1 LNRGIFSGCKSRS
14 LGHGASVRMRSV
26 REECEPGAI
35 QGDEPRAGYWTG
47 RRVVRSGHTTLRVT
61 ALGQPSGDSFDV
73 VSQPFPQPSS
83 LLDSTL
89 VPHSSSSPSLNTT
102 ESLPLRLISPRSQ
115 TSLRSV
121 SSLTTS
127 PEGTLNA
134 AYNCLDRHF
143 YANPEKTAIIYEA
156 DEPSESREISFRELM
171 KETCQ
176 IANVLKSWGVK
187 KGDAVS
193 I

>member
-1 LNRGIFSGCKSRS
+1 MT
-14 LGHGASVRMRSV
+14 H
-26 REECEPGAI
+26 
-35 QGDEPRAGYWTG
+35 
-47 RRVVRSGHTTLRVT
+47 
-61 ALGQPSGDSFDV
+61 
-73 VSQPFPQPSS
+73 
-83 LLDSTL
+83 
-89 VPHSSSSPSLNTT
+89 
-102 ESLPLRLISPRSQ
+102 SLPLHPYHRPLPHA
-115 TSLRSV
+115 TE
-121 SSLTTS
+121 LTPS

-143 YANPEKTAIIYEA
+143 YANPEKTAIINEA
-156 DEPSESREISFRELM
+156 DESSESREISFRELM

>member
-1 LNRGIFSGCKSRS
+1 VPSPLIRPLPNSDSG
-14 LGHGASVRMRSV
+14 GA
-26 REECEPGAI
+26 
-35 QGDEPRAGYWTG
+35 
-47 RRVVRSGHTTLRVT
+47 RVPT
-61 ALGQPSGDSFDV
+61 ALAIA
-73 VSQPFPQPSS
+73 
-83 LLDSTL
+83 
-89 VPHSSSSPSLNTT
+89 
-102 ESLPLRLISPRSQ
+102 RAK
-115 TSLRSV
+115 
-121 SSLTTS
+121 LTPS

-156 DEPSESREISFRELM
+156 DEASESREISFRELM

>member
-1 LNRGIFSGCKSRS
+1 MVGVGVASCMLVAQSGSFG
-14 LGHGASVRMRSV
+14 L
-26 REECEPGAI
+26 
-35 QGDEPRAGYWTG
+35 
-47 RRVVRSGHTTLRVT
+47 
-61 ALGQPSGDSFDV
+61 LGQPAIICLPKQSPISCPPYI
-73 VSQPFPQPSS
+73 PFIYTKLYHPSS
-83 LLDSTL
+83 STRRYRST
-89 VPHSSSSPSLNTT
+89 SSSHTSC
-102 ESLPLRLISPRSQ
+102 SQ

-121 SSLTTS
+121 SSLISS

-143 YANPEKTAIIYEA
+143 YANPDKTAIIYEA
-156 DEPSESREISFRELM
+156 DEASESREISFRELM

-176 IANVLKSWGVK
+176 IANVLKGWGIK

>member
-1 LNRGIFSGCKSRS
+1 L
-14 LGHGASVRMRSV
+14 
-26 REECEPGAI
+26 
-35 QGDEPRAGYWTG
+35 
-47 RRVVRSGHTTLRVT
+47 TLSTILYVPLSDPLHVPLT
-61 ALGQPSGDSFDV
+61 VPPPPSI
-73 VSQPFPQPSS
+73 
-83 LLDSTL
+83 
-89 VPHSSSSPSLNTT
+89 HAT
-102 ESLPLRLISPRSQ
+102 ELMP
-115 TSLRSV
+115 
-121 SSLTTS
+121 S

-156 DEPSESREISFRELM
+156 DESSESREISFRELM